1 VSIVKASCKDST
13 SITVSQLIFTSHETA
28 LLNLNLLR
36 RDEINFVYK
45 NEDTCSTFIR
55 SLKEFH
61 ARKGENIEKAYL
73 AGRYLTSPEVKENL
87 LAGAAD
93 EE

>member
-1 VSIVKASCKDST
+1 MDETINPYN
-13 SITVSQLIFTSHETA
+13 SQLLFTSHETV

-45 NEDTCSTFIR
+45 DEKTCSTYIR

-61 ARKGENIEKAYL
+61 ARKNENIEKAYL
-73 AGRYLTSPEVKENL
+73 AGRYLTSPEVKEQL
-87 LAGAAD
+87 LVGAAN
-93 EE
+93 EQN